1 MQLEKVNIAELFLW
15 DVPVYV
21 RIGRGFLETIEGPHQ
36 ALMYLLN
43 RWPAER
49 GPHYERAKTTCA
61 TVLEQHGSVAEAR
74 EAFIAAAIEVHILA

>member
-1 MQLEKVNIAELFLW
+1 MDPNTDRVGALTLW

-21 RIGRGFLETIEGPHQ
+21 RIGRGLTETVDGPHE
-36 ALMYLLN
+36 ALAYLSN

-49 GPHYERAKTTCA
+49 GDHYERAKVACTD
-61 TVLEQHGSVAEAR
+61 VLERYGSLAEAR

>member
-1 MQLEKVNIAELFLW
+1 MDLEKMRIPKLFLW

-21 RIGRGFLETIEGPHQ
+21 RIGRGFLKTIEGPHQ
-36 ALMYLLN
+36 ALMYLSN

-49 GPHYERAKTTCA
+49 GPHYERAKMTCA
-61 TVLEQHGSVAEAR
+61 NVVEQHGSVAEAR